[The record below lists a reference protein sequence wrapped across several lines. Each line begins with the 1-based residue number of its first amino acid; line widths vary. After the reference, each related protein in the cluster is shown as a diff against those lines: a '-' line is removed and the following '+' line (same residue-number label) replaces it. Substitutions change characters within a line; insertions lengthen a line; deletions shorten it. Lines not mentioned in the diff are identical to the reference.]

1 MEFLIIWLSTVA
13 VSFGM
18 EIANELRMFKDVA
31 DAGYRVD
38 VNRLSELGK
47 QLNPNSVNVTLL
59 SLLMP
64 VVNIMY
70 VFQRAIQY
78 NNVRPMILDQLNVI
92 DVLKEMTELEKI
104 EYLEKPTG
112 LNAAF
117 VTLKSEIP
125 YLNPLLYGSSIEINR
140 DDEHSKIYYKTDRKT
155 GEIIILKAIGDAS
168 KLTVEEQKNK
178 IEEAYKN
185 LIRSGIE
192 SYGDAEKFT
201 EALKNTSSMDL
212 SNNEE
217 VKKHNETSSQELS
230 VSEQKELLENLKG
243 ELLERK
249 ENAQSSKI
257 EEGKT
262 LLKRKK
268 QLRYCYF
275 YFALIKLI

>member
-18 EIANELRMFKDVA
+18 EMANELRMFKDVA
-31 DAGYRVD
+31 DAGYKIDIR
-38 VNRLSELGK
+38 RLSDLSK
-47 QLNPNSVNVTLL
+47 QLNPNASKATLL
-59 SLLMP
+59 SMLIP
-64 VVNIMY
+64 IFNIMQ
-70 VFQRAIQY
+70 VFQRTVQY
-78 NNVRPMILDQLNVI
+78 NNARPMILDQLNVM
-92 DVLKEMTELEKI
+92 DALEEMSEI
-104 EYLEKPTG
+104 ENQEYQKKPTG

-201 EALKNTSSMDL
+201 EALKNTSNMDL

-268 QLRYCYF
+268 
-275 YFALIKLI
+275 

>member
-1 MEFLIIWLSTVA
+1 MSFLSLKSRDIGIDLGT
-13 VSFGM
+13 
-18 EIANELRMFKDVA
+18 ANIL
-31 DAGYRVD
+31 
-38 VNRLSELGK
+38 
-47 QLNPNSVNVTLL
+47 VTLKGKG
-59 SLLMP
+59 
-64 VVNIMY
+64 I
-70 VFQRAIQY
+70 
-78 NNVRPMILDQLNVI
+78 
-92 DVLKEMTELEKI
+92 VLKEPSVVAI
-104 EYLEKPTG
+104 
-112 LNAAF
+112 
-117 VTLKSEIP
+117 
-125 YLNPLLYGSSIEINR
+125 
-140 DDEHSKIYYKTDRKT
+140 DRKT

-201 EALKNTSSMDL
+201 EALKNTSSMYL
-212 SNNEE
+212 SNTEE

-257 EEGKT
+257 EEEKT

-268 QLRYCYF
+268 
-275 YFALIKLI
+275 

>member
-47 QLNPNSVNVTLL
+47 QLNPNSVNITLL

-117 VTLKSEIP
+117 VTFKPVVIW
-125 YLNPLLYGSSIEINR
+125 
-140 DDEHSKIYYKTDRKT
+140 
-155 GEIIILKAIGDAS
+155 
-168 KLTVEEQKNK
+168 
-178 IEEAYKN
+178 
-185 LIRSGIE
+185 
-192 SYGDAEKFT
+192 KF
-201 EALKNTSSMDL
+201 N
-212 SNNEE
+212 
-217 VKKHNETSSQELS
+217 
-230 VSEQKELLENLKG
+230 
-243 ELLERK
+243 
-249 ENAQSSKI
+249 
-257 EEGKT
+257 
-262 LLKRKK
+262 
-268 QLRYCYF
+268 
-275 YFALIKLI
+275 

>member
-47 QLNPNSVNVTLL
+47 QLNPNSVNITLL

-201 EALKNTSSMDL
+201 EALKNTSNMDL

-249 ENAQSSKI
+249 ENTQSSKI

-268 QLRYCYF
+268 
-275 YFALIKLI
+275 

>member
-1 MEFLIIWLSTVA
+1 MGIIT
-13 VSFGM
+13 
-18 EIANELRMFKDVA
+18 
-31 DAGYRVD
+31 
-38 VNRLSELGK
+38 
-47 QLNPNSVNVTLL
+47 
-59 SLLMP
+59 
-64 VVNIMY
+64 
-70 VFQRAIQY
+70 
-78 NNVRPMILDQLNVI
+78 
-92 DVLKEMTELEKI
+92 KI
-104 EYLEKPTG
+104 
-112 LNAAF
+112 
-117 VTLKSEIP
+117 
-125 YLNPLLYGSSIEINR
+125 
-140 DDEHSKIYYKTDRKT
+140 
-155 GEIIILKAIGDAS
+155 
-168 KLTVEEQKNK
+168 EEQKNK

-268 QLRYCYF
+268 
-275 YFALIKLI
+275 

>member
-47 QLNPNSVNVTLL
+47 QLNPNSVNVTLF

-117 VTLKSEIP
+117 VTLKSEKP
-125 YLNPLLYGSSIEINR
+125 YLNLLLYGSSIEINR
-140 DDEHSKIYYKTDRKT
+140 GDEHSKIYYKTDRKT

-201 EALKNTSSMDL
+201 EALKNTSSMYL
-212 SNNEE
+212 SNTEE

-257 EEGKT
+257 EEEKT

-268 QLRYCYF
+268 
-275 YFALIKLI
+275 

>member
-31 DAGYRVD
+31 DAGYKIDIR
-38 VNRLSELGK
+38 RLSDLSK
-47 QLNPNSVNVTLL
+47 QLNPNASKATLL
-59 SLLMP
+59 SMLIP
-64 VVNIMY
+64 IFNIMQ
-70 VFQRAIQY
+70 VFQRTVQY
-78 NNVRPMILDQLNVI
+78 NNARPMILDQLNVM
-92 DVLKEMTELEKI
+92 DALEEMSEI
-104 EYLEKPTG
+104 ENQEYQKKPTG
-112 LNAAF
+112 LNALLIPLKDEIRISKAASIKIE
-117 VTLKSEIP
+117 TDTEKSEIF
-125 YLNPLLYGSSIEINR
+125 YEM
-140 DDEHSKIYYKTDRKT
+140 DDSLENIT
-155 GEIIILKAIGDAS
+155 ILKVNGDAS

-201 EALKNTSSMDL
+201 EALKNTSSMYL
-212 SNNEE
+212 SNTEE

-257 EEGKT
+257 EEEKT

-268 QLRYCYF
+268 
-275 YFALIKLI
+275 

>member
-78 NNVRPMILDQLNVI
+78 NNVRPMILDQLNVM

-117 VTLKSEIP
+117 VTLKSEIS
-125 YLNPLLYGSSIEINR
+125 YLNGSSIEINR
-140 DDEHSKIYYKTDRKT
+140 DDEHSKIYYKIDRKT
-155 GEIIILKAIGDAS
+155 GEFIILKAIGDAS

-212 SNNEE
+212 SNTEE

-230 VSEQKELLENLKG
+230 VSEQKEVLENLKG

-268 QLRYCYF
+268 
-275 YFALIKLI
+275 

>member
-31 DAGYRVD
+31 DAGYKIDIR
-38 VNRLSELGK
+38 RLSDLSK
-47 QLNPNSVNVTLL
+47 QLNPNASKATLL
-59 SLLMP
+59 SMLIP
-64 VVNIMY
+64 IFNIMQ
-70 VFQRAIQY
+70 VFQRAVQY
-78 NNVRPMILDQLNVI
+78 NNARPMILDQLNVM
-92 DVLKEMTELEKI
+92 DALEEMSEI
-104 EYLEKPTG
+104 ENQEYQKKPTG
-112 LNAAF
+112 LNALLIPLKDEIRISKAASIKIE
-117 VTLKSEIP
+117 TDTEKSEIF
-125 YLNPLLYGSSIEINR
+125 YEM
-140 DDEHSKIYYKTDRKT
+140 DDSLENIT
-155 GEIIILKAIGDAS
+155 ILKVNGDAS
-168 KLTVEEQKNK
+168 RLTVDEQKNK

-212 SNNEE
+212 SNTEE

-230 VSEQKELLENLKG
+230 VSEQKEVLENLKG

-268 QLRYCYF
+268 
-275 YFALIKLI
+275 

>member
-31 DAGYRVD
+31 DAGYKIDIR
-38 VNRLSELGK
+38 RLSDLSK
-47 QLNPNSVNVTLL
+47 QLNPNASKATLL
-59 SLLMP
+59 SMLIP
-64 VVNIMY
+64 IFNIMQ
-70 VFQRAIQY
+70 VFQRTVQY
-78 NNVRPMILDQLNVI
+78 NNARPMILDQLNVM
-92 DVLKEMTELEKI
+92 DALEEMSEIEKI

-117 VTLKSEIP
+117 VTLKSEKP

-201 EALKNTSSMDL
+201 EALKNTSSMYL
-212 SNNEE
+212 SNTEE

-257 EEGKT
+257 EEEKT

-268 QLRYCYF
+268 
-275 YFALIKLI
+275 

>member
-78 NNVRPMILDQLNVI
+78 NNVRPMILDQLNVM

-117 VTLKSEIP
+117 VTLKSEIS
-125 YLNPLLYGSSIEINR
+125 YLNGSSIEINR
-140 DDEHSKIYYKTDRKT
+140 DDEHSKIYYKIDRKT
-155 GEIIILKAIGDAS
+155 GEFIILKAIGDAS

-178 IEEAYKN
+178 IEETYKN
-185 LIRSGIE
+185 LIQSGIE

-212 SNNEE
+212 SNTEE

-230 VSEQKELLENLKG
+230 VSEQKEVLENLKG

-268 QLRYCYF
+268 
-275 YFALIKLI
+275 